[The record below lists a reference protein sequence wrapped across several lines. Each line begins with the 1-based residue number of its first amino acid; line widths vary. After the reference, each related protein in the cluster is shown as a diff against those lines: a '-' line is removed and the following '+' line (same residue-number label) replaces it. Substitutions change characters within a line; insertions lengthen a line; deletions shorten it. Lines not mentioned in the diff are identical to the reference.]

1 MSTTDYIDVYRR
13 YLKKFDDLFGDLD
26 FDEVVQNRGKL
37 VQKLRYDEF
46 VDKWTEYKR
55 IEDYLREVMSK
66 GATLND
72 EIHRTYQ
79 ELSAH
84 VLETPKDFLML

>member
-1 MSTTDYIDVYRR
+1 MTEDSYIDVYRR
-13 YLKKFDDLFGDLD
+13 YLERFEDKFGELD
-26 FDEVVQNRGKL
+26 FSEVVQHRGKL

-46 VDKWTEYKR
+46 VSKWTEYKQT
-55 IEDYLREVMSK
+55 EEYLREVMSK

-72 EIHRTYQ
+72 EIYHAYE

-84 VLETPKDFLML
+84 ILESPKDFMML